1 MASSSNRWLLQGS
14 IGRTGLTHD
23 FFHLPAAF
31 KKSFLNVALYSSL
44 YSSYCVAN
52 TSTEALLDL
61 NCNKIQ
67 MFIFCLLLSSQSGR
81 QLRYRWLD
89 PARCTTVRRTATAYN
104 VIRHKLHHDVP
115 YICATLQLT
124 ILLYRYSYTADEVS
138 WYNRSAHYT
147 WIGSDGVCLHDYGY
161 ALLVGKMRKKGIDNY
176 SGRSAIHC

>member
-1 MASSSNRWLLQGS
+1 MCLGTSIGSVLLSQLATVWRIIIWCVGLWSVLMASSSNRWLLQGS

-52 TSTEALLDL
+52 TSTETLLDL

-89 PARCTTVRRTATAYN
+89 PARCTTVRRTAAVRHTTSLGISFITMCRIYVPLYN
-104 VIRHKLHHDVP
+104 
-115 YICATLQLT
+115 
-124 ILLYRYSYTADEVS
+124 
-138 WYNRSAHYT
+138 
-147 WIGSDGVCLHDYGY
+147 
-161 ALLVGKMRKKGIDNY
+161 
-176 SGRSAIHC
+176 